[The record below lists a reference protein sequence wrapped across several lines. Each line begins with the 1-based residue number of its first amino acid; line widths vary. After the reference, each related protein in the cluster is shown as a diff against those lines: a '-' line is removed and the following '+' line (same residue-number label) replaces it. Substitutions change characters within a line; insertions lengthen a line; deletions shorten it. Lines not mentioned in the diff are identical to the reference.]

1 MKIEGAI
8 TMNEVLEFLLNNPT
22 FYIATMD
29 GDQPRVRPF
38 GAVMKFED
46 KLYFTTNNTKPV
58 FKQLTTNP
66 KVEIS
71 TTSPKGEWIRLT
83 GKAVVDSRREVKEA
97 MLEAA
102 PMLKNMYSLDDDIF
116 ELFYL
121 KDAVATFSSFTSAPK
136 TISL

>member
-1 MKIEGAI
+1 
-8 TMNEVLEFLLNNPT
+8 MNEVLEFLLNNPT

-58 FKQLTTNP
+58 FKQLVANS

-102 PMLKNMYSLDDDIF
+102 PMLKNMYSVDDDIF

-121 KDAVATFSSFTSAPK
+121 TDAVATFSSFTSAPK

>member
-1 MKIEGAI
+1 
-8 TMNEVLEFLLNNPT
+8 MNEVLEFLLNNPT

-58 FKQLTTNP
+58 FKQLAANP

-97 MLEAA
+97 MLEAV

>member
-1 MKIEGAI
+1 
-8 TMNEVLEFLLNNPT
+8 MNEVLEFLLNNPT

-97 MLEAA
+97 MLETA

-121 KDAVATFSSFTSAPK
+121 TDAVATFSSFTSAPK

>member
-1 MKIEGAI
+1 
-8 TMNEVLEFLLNNPT
+8 MNEVLEFLLNNPT

-58 FKQLTTNP
+58 FKQLVANS

-97 MLEAA
+97 MLEAT
-102 PMLKNMYSLDDDIF
+102 PMLKNMYSVDDDIF

-121 KDAVATFSSFTSAPK
+121 TDAVATFSSFTSAPK

>member
-1 MKIEGAI
+1 
-8 TMNEVLEFLLNNPT
+8 MNEVLEFLLNNPT

-58 FKQLTTNP
+58 FKQLTANP

-83 GKAVVDSRREVKEA
+83 GKAVVDSRHEVKEA
-97 MLEAA
+97 MLEAV

>member
-1 MKIEGAI
+1 
-8 TMNEVLEFLLNNPT
+8 MNEVLEFLLNNPT

>member
-1 MKIEGAI
+1 
-8 TMNEVLEFLLNNPT
+8 MNEVLEFLLNNPT

-58 FKQLTTNP
+58 FKQLTANP

-71 TTSPKGEWIRLT
+71 TTSSKGEWIRLT

-121 KDAVATFSSFTSAPK
+121 TDAIATFSSFTSAPK

>member
-1 MKIEGAI
+1 
-8 TMNEVLEFLLNNPT
+8 MNEVLEFLLNNPT

-58 FKQLTTNP
+58 FKQLTANP

-121 KDAVATFSSFTSAPK
+121 TDAVATFSSFTSAPK

>member
-1 MKIEGAI
+1 
-8 TMNEVLEFLLNNPT
+8 MNEVLEFLLNSPT

-58 FKQLTTNP
+58 YKQLVENS
-66 KVEIS
+66 KIEIS

-83 GKAVVDSRREVKEA
+83 GKAVVDSRKEVKEA
-97 MLEAA
+97 MLEAS

-121 KDAVATFSSFTSAPK
+121 TDAVATFSSFTSAPK
-136 TISL
+136 TIRL

>member
-1 MKIEGAI
+1 
-8 TMNEVLEFLLNNPT
+8 MNEVLEFLTNNPT

-58 FKQLTTNP
+58 FNQLVKNP

-71 TTSPKGEWIRLT
+71 TTSPKGEWIRLN
-83 GKAVVDSRREVKEA
+83 GKAVVDSRTEVKAA
-97 MLEAA
+97 MLEAV
-102 PMLKNMYSLDDDIF
+102 PMLKNMYSLDDNIF
-116 ELFYL
+116 EVFYL
-121 KDAVATFSSFTSAPK
+121 KDAVATFNSFTGGSK
-136 TISL
+136 TISLQ